1 MFGQVCTVATLTH
14 PSTKTSLLEYATV
27 TDDAVPPFMRPA
39 LKSKRLVNP
48 IASLAAIPT
57 GSDLA
62 NAFLKAH
69 NDYRAAHKTPAL
81 AWDDTLAAAADAY
94 ASKCVYAHDADRG
107 AGIGENIYAS
117 GSSQPLSATDVSW
130 GGASTTAWYNEIKDW
145 NFATSAS
152 KGGVTGHFTQV
163 VWKASTKLGCG
174 VASCPGMLMAN
185 SIFVVCRYSPQGNFK
200 CPTCTPPSTY
210 DLNVLPKK

>member
-1 MFGQVCTVATLTH
+1 MCIVATLT
-14 PSTKTSLLEYATV
+14 PASKKFGLLEYAVV
-27 TDDAVPPFMRPA
+27 TDDAAPPFMHPA
-39 LKSKRLVNP
+39 LTSARLSKAF
-48 IASLAAIPT
+48 ASLAAIPA
-57 GSDLA
+57 GSELA

-69 NDYRAAHKTPAL
+69 NDYRTAHKTPAL

-94 ASKCVYAHDADRG
+94 ASKCVYAHDANRG

-117 GSSQPLSATDVSW
+117 GSSKPLSATDVTW
-130 GGASTTAWYNEIKDW
+130 GSEATSDWYSEISDW

-152 KGGVTGHFTQV
+152 NGGVTGHFTQV

-185 SIFVVCRYSPQGNFK
+185 SIFVVCRYSPQGNFN